1 MGAAQFAKPLNG
13 EPPLDDHD
21 SCPCPRP
28 WRRCPRRVAWNRR
41 RSRARSRHGLLTTLR
56 SALGAGHIALH
67 SSPSHWSRSVAA
79 VLEGRAGGSSRR
91 ILLRDRIFAGRLCW
105 RTNGRADVLGKPRW
119 YLRFFYFPFRGALM
133 GQDKKTFAPG
143 AA

>member
-1 MGAAQFAKPLNG
+1 MSAAQFSEAA
-13 EPPLDDHD
+13 ERRAALDDDD

-28 WRRCPRRVAWNRR
+28 WRRCPRWAAWNRW
-41 RSRARSRHGLLTTLR
+41 RSRARSRHGLLAALR

-91 ILLRDRIFAGRLCW
+91 NLLRDRIFAGRLCW